1 MPIAFLNRARGSES
15 RAFDTDVLS
24 WRDAVV
30 TNGGSV
36 SLARLI
42 VVDQFVFSE
51 KAAGTWALTDDY
63 WGFWAENAAQALTS
77 LKQRRLATAVNTPTF
92 TTDRDY
98 TFDGATSYIDTG
110 FVPST
115 AGVAYTSTLQRVA
128 VYERTN
134 VTSTGAAAGVSQAT
148 NNRVV
153 IVPRSSGANMTAQM
167 NTTVTAP
174 TFTLP
179 ASNSQGLSAVSRAN
193 SATTILGYKNGA
205 RLTDST
211 GQTAT
216 SNIQSVALFIGGNNN
231 SGSLNLGRAAALGF
245 IGIGAPLSDAQELA
259 QYNAVQAWATS
270 VGAQV

>member
-1 MPIAFLNRARGSES
+1 MPIAFLNRALGGAS

-30 TNGGSV
+30 ANGGSV

-92 TTDRDY
+92 TADRDY
-98 TFDGATSYIDTG
+98 TFDGSTNYIDTG

-115 AGVAYTSTLQRVA
+115 HAVAMTGTSQRIG

-134 VTSTGAAAGVSQAT
+134 VNAARNAIGCSAT
-148 NNRVV
+148 ASRRMTLT
-153 IVPRSSGANMTAQM
+153 PRSGTAAFANLNTAGGT
-167 NTTVTAP
+167 NGLALWTVDSRG
-174 TFTLP
+174 FK
-179 ASNSQGLSAVSRAN
+179 AVSRAGG
-193 SATTILGYKNGA
+193 SLTVKGYDRGVVLPDAVAGSVGTTLPEY
-205 RLTDST
+205 
-211 GQTAT
+211 
-216 SNIQSVALFIGGNNN
+216 SVFIGGVNDTGLL
-231 SGSLNLGRAAALGF
+231 SSARASAVGF
-245 IGIGAPLSDAQELA
+245 AVVGAPLSDAQELA
-259 QYNAVQAWATS
+259 QYNAMQAWATS